1 MTTKCTRCN
10 GKGSIMLRRAFDGKP
25 TTFQCP
31 RCKGSGIRKKSNPLK
46 ISKKAMRW
54 AKEDRIKR
62 DKAKMDVLRSLESDF
77 SVKL

>member
-1 MTTKCTRCN
+1 MATKCTRCN
-10 GKGSIMLRRAFDGKP
+10 GKGSIRLYRQTGVGRFSERKP

-31 RCKGSGIRKKSNPLK
+31 RCKGTGIRKKSNPLK

-62 DKAKMDVLRSLESDF
+62 DEAKWMY
-77 SVKL
+77 